1 MDIECFSFYFLINF
15 IFKNVKY
22 KDSLIMLLIFVSN
35 KYVYNLNPIFE
46 FFKQNIKMCVD
57 KDVII
62 CRKSRDNFQLFLRN
76 FY

>member
-1 MDIECFSFYFLINF
+1 
-15 IFKNVKY
+15 
-22 KDSLIMLLIFVSN
+22 MLLIFVSN
-35 KYVYNLNPIFE
+35 KYVYSFNPIFE